1 MTRRPP
7 IAWRFRIWLARRL
20 ASTMSWLDPLTTVV
34 IVRGYAESIS
44 ISLPAIHPSI
54 GAAATVL
61 KYGPLPVFV
70 ETPPNIVF
78 DATVH

>member
-1 MTRRPP
+1 MSRRRS
-7 IAWRFRIWLARRL
+7 IRGWIFDRLVAFAARMD
-20 ASTMSWLDPLTTVV
+20 SQTTVV

-44 ISLPAIHPSI
+44 ITLPSIHPSI
-54 GAAATVL
+54 DAAATVL

-70 ETPPNIVF
+70 ETPPKIVF